1 MTNAEKL
8 ALLERGHLDAQDA
21 AAALKA
27 SWKQEDAVIAEQ
39 RKQIWAAHE
48 QGARDRD
55 AMRVKLGGTSLIEAE
70 ERAAEAAAAARL
82 KAADDAAAE
91 LKKTSPPQPEAVP
104 KPDTADA
111 KAPAK

>member
-8 ALLERGHLDAQDA
+8 ALLERSHLDAQDA
-21 AAALKA
+21 AAALKV

-39 RKQIWAAHE
+39 RKKIWAAHE

-55 AMRVKLGGTSLIEAE
+55 AMRVEVGGASLIEAE

-91 LKKTSPPQPEAVP
+91 LKKANAAQPEAVP

-111 KAPAK
+111 KVPAR